1 MAVVLAGTITS
12 IVNRSPVRYV
22 PETPRPPC
30 SARSCARLA
39 RRRITDT
46 LRDMSDRI
54 GLLGTA
60 RNLLLLLWGVLGY
73 VLRSLWL
80 LVLPRA
86 ALVTRLMAL
95 EAQLASCLDADH
107 YHVERPRQWL
117 DGEVPIPHD
126 KLDPDGRPHETRA
139 GASR

>member
-73 VLRSLWL
+73 VLRFLWL
-80 LVLPRA
+80 LVLPKA
-86 ALVTRLMAL
+86 ALVAKLMAL
-95 EAQLASCLDADH
+95 GVSPLTERRRDGWLEKRTC
-107 YHVERPRQWL
+107 VEQ
-117 DGEVPIPHD
+117 G
-126 KLDPDGRPHETRA
+126 
-139 GASR
+139 S